1 MQQQNKPHLLR
12 GLNARHIRFIALG
25 SAIGTGL
32 FYGSASAIK
41 AAGPAVLLAYLIG
54 GAAVFIV
61 MRALGEMA
69 VRNPVSGS
77 FSSYARQYLGPLAGF
92 ITGWTYTFEMV
103 IVALADVTAFGIYM
117 GLWYP
122 DVPRWI
128 WVLSIIFFIG
138 AMNLCSVRVFGE
150 MEFWLS
156 LIKVVAIIA
165 MIVAG
170 GSIIFFGFGNAFPA
184 TGLDNLW
191 SHGGFAP
198 NGWEGIVASL
208 GIVMFAFGGVEI
220 IGVTAAE
227 AKNPHKVIPQAI
239 NTIPLRIV
247 LFYVCTL
254 AILMAIFPWN
264 SFGERGSPFVLIF
277 DGLGIPAAATILNI
291 IVISASISAIN
302 SDIFGAGRMMY
313 GMAKEGLAP
322 KSFQRI
328 ASNGVPWMT
337 VVVMGVALLAILLA
351 LPRPAVKA
359 SKGKPLPFRA
369 VLGRVWLY
377 GMALALASAGFGV
390 IATFI
395 TLFYDAKGWDGAAF
409 ALTLFSCTFVGTRLL
424 FPNGINRLGGLNVA
438 MICFSVEIVGLL
450 LVGMA
455 SMPWMAK
462 SGVLLAGAGFSLVFP
477 ALGVVAVKA
486 VPQQNQGAALAT
498 YTVFMDLSLGVTGPL
513 AGLVMTWA
521 GVPVIYL
528 AAAGLV
534 AVALLLTW
542 RLKKRPQ
549 VVSPEAESSS

>member
-1 MQQQNKPHLLR
+1 MPEPVAEPTLSGLR
-12 GLNARHIRFIALG
+12 LNLRIVSVVMFNFASYLTIGLPL
-25 SAIGTGL
+25 
-32 FYGSASAIK
+32 
-41 AAGPAVLLAYLIG
+41 AVLPGY
-54 GAAVFIV
+54 VHDV
-61 MRALGEMA
+61 MG
-69 VRNPVSGS
+69 
-77 FSSYARQYLGPLAGF
+77 FSAFWAGLVISLQYFATLLSRPHAGRYADLLGPKKIVVFGLCGCFLSGLGYFLAGF
-92 ITGWTYTFEMV
+92 TNGWPLASLLLLCLGRVILGIGQSFAGTGSTLWGVGVVGSMHIGRVISWNGIVTYGAM
-103 IVALADVTAFGIYM
+103 A
-117 GLWYP
+117 
-122 DVPRWI
+122 
-128 WVLSIIFFIG
+128 IG
-138 AMNLCSVRVFGE
+138 A
-150 MEFWLS
+150 
-156 LIKVVAIIA
+156 
-165 MIVAG
+165 
-170 GSIIFFGFGNAFPA
+170 P
-184 TGLDNLW
+184 
-191 SHGGFAP
+191 
-198 NGWEGIVASL
+198 L
-208 GIVMFAFGGVEI
+208 G
-220 IGVTAAE
+220 
-227 AKNPHKVIPQAI
+227 
-239 NTIPLRIV
+239 V
-247 LFYVCTL
+247 LFY
-254 AILMAIFPWN
+254 AW
-264 SFGERGSPFVLIF
+264 G
-277 DGLGIPAAATILNI
+277 GLQ
-291 IVISASISAIN
+291 
-302 SDIFGAGRMMY
+302 
-313 GMAKEGLAP
+313 GLAL
-322 KSFQRI
+322 
-328 ASNGVPWMT
+328 T
-337 VVVMGVALLAILLA
+337 VMGVALLAILLA

-369 VLGRVWLY
+369 VLGCVWLY

-438 MICFSVEIVGLL
+438 MVCFSVEIVGLL